1 MVECRGEPFY
11 YYVVCVTKNK
21 RIILI
26 TYAMLKC
33 FVAGKWGGGRQ
44 RGSSL
49 AIFFFLR
56 RKKNKTMSLNKCGKK
71 KKTALTKAFFTF
83 CIPDRTDLPTALT
96 IRAVRTIQVLA
107 TTVEAEVASEAP
119 I

>member
-1 MVECRGEPFY
+1 MVECSGEPFY

-33 FVAGKWGGGRQ
+33 FVAGKWGGR

-49 AIFFFLR
+49 AIFFLR

-71 KKTALTKAFFTF
+71 KKTALTKAFYTF
-83 CIPDRTDLPTALT
+83 CITDRTDLPTALT

>member
-1 MVECRGEPFY
+1 MVECSGEPFY

-33 FVAGKWGGGRQ
+33 FVAGKWGGGR
-44 RGSSL
+44 RGGSSL
-49 AIFFFLR
+49 AIFFLR

-71 KKTALTKAFFTF
+71 KKTALTKAFYTF
-83 CIPDRTDLPTALT
+83 CITDRTDLPTALT

>member
-1 MVECRGEPFY
+1 MVECSGEPFY

-33 FVAGKWGGGRQ
+33 FVAGKWGGRR

-49 AIFFFLR
+49 AIFFLR
-56 RKKNKTMSLNKCGKK
+56 RKK
-71 KKTALTKAFFTF
+71 
-83 CIPDRTDLPTALT
+83 
-96 IRAVRTIQVLA
+96 
-107 TTVEAEVASEAP
+107 
-119 I
+119 